1 MLLSKFDFISL
12 MFIIL
17 FSSLAQA
24 SFNDTE
30 CLNSDFSTNV
40 THKGKPFGMTKNIL
54 DIQKENCVITIK
66 HEKMNFIKNKYVV
79 DVCRAPVHIKSGT
92 GAVEVLK
99 RSGDCLD
106 RASGDFCKMVKDI
119 EEILQ
124 DDGLIFAQGE
134 KEDIK
139 SDHGRVYCSFIL
151 LQSYLR
157 NGQVLSRH
165 SRNLILPGYAEPS
178 KPEMKDESKKPF
190 GDDESESLKTEPES
204 EKSAPLD
211 GADF

>member
-1 MLLSKFDFISL
+1 MLLSKFDFIS
-12 MFIIL
+12 IIFMVL

-24 SFNDTE
+24 NFNDAE

-66 HEKMNFIKNKYVV
+66 HEKIKFIKNKYVI

-106 RASGDFCKMVKDI
+106 RASGDFCKMVKSI

-165 SRNLILPGYAEPS
+165 SGKSGLPGYTEPS
-178 KPEMKDESKKPF
+178 KPEMKEESKEPS
-190 GDDESESLKTEPES
+190 GNDEPDSSKVEPES
-204 EKSAPLD
+204 ENSAPLE